1 MCWIEQQQTFLRMW
15 SKFNDYGP
23 HISHFIFQREREID
37 RKTDGKKQKERSKRI
52 REGKRENTQKGTLR
66 PSYRHEE

>member
-23 HISHFIFQREREID
+23 HISHENTR
-37 RKTDGKKQKERSKRI
+37 GKERK
-52 REGKRENTQKGTLR
+52 TQKGTSPKAELQTWIVSNCQR
-66 PSYRHEE
+66 EIF